1 MQDDRL
7 EAIVKFATDEDY
19 GLISEAEL
27 REHAPSWHAAQ
38 RLLEYLKQDFDTERI
53 LPPSTLEGTYR
64 NGRIDEDS
72 FVVRELTLQRA
83 SDDGLIQLV
92 QIEDSYDL
100 LDGMQFDDFTPEKR
114 EEVRDSRIVYGGWA
128 ILTPEDNLL
137 MFLKKERT
145 GHNCYYLT
153 VAAENWHS
161 LQAPAAALA
170 LLRHDYP
177 IETNEGEPL
186 EPKQIAGDQ
195 RGDRKQ
201 HHPLQEGRVAMPT
214 FLERQTATPE
224 GLAMAVTELRAR
236 IEERRKAA
244 WQPEPGETVQERRM
258 HWELCRRATRDEDRR
273 GRIHRGRVAAEASR
287 RQGHEPTRPGIP
299 QGCRARQRACR
310 WRLY

>member
-1 MQDDRL
+1 MRFSDWQLNRLRDALRAFHKFGRDAVDGRHFNWKDVSEAIFLSAEVEVPPERLRQFVEGVKTPGGGRRLLTMQDDRL
-7 EAIVKFATDEDY
+7 DAIAKFATDEDY

-64 NGRIDEDS
+64 NGRIDEDNY
-72 FVVRELTLQRA
+72 VVRELTLQRA
-83 SDDGLIQLV
+83 SDDGLIRLM
-92 QIEDSYDL
+92 QIEDSYEL

-114 EEVRDSRIVYGGWA
+114 EEVRDSRVVYGGWA

-153 VAAENWHS
+153 VAAENWHA

-177 IETNEGEPL
+177 IQPNEGEPL
-186 EPKQIAGDQ
+186 EPK
-195 RGDRKQ
+195 K
-201 HHPLQEGRVAMPT
+201 L
-214 FLERQTATPE
+214 
-224 GLAMAVTELRAR
+224 
-236 IEERRKAA
+236 
-244 WQPEPGETVQERRM
+244 
-258 HWELCRRATRDEDRR
+258 
-273 GRIHRGRVAAEASR
+273 
-287 RQGHEPTRPGIP
+287 PGISEAI
-299 QGCRARQRACR
+299 GNNISLFSRVT
-310 WRLY
+310 

>member
-1 MQDDRL
+1 MRFSDWQLNRLRDALRDYHKFGRDPVDGRHYNWKDVHQAISLATEVDIPPERLRQFVEGVKTPDGGRRLLTMQEDRL
-7 EAIVKFATDEDY
+7 EAIVKFALHEDY
-19 GLISEAEL
+19 ELISEAEL
-27 REHAPSWHAAQ
+27 REHAPTWHAAQ

-64 NGRIDEDS
+64 NGRLDEDS

-92 QIEDSYDL
+92 QIEDSYDI

-114 EEVRDSRIVYGGWA
+114 EQVRDSRIVYGGWA
-128 ILTPEDNLL
+128 ILTPEGNLL

-186 EPKQIAGDQ
+186 EPKQ
-195 RGDRKQ
+195 
-201 HHPLQEGRVAMPT
+201 L
-214 FLERQTATPE
+214 
-224 GLAMAVTELRAR
+224 
-236 IEERRKAA
+236 
-244 WQPEPGETVQERRM
+244 
-258 HWELCRRATRDEDRR
+258 
-273 GRIHRGRVAAEASR
+273 
-287 RQGHEPTRPGIP
+287 PGISETI
-299 QGCRARQRACR
+299 GNNVILFRRIA
-310 WRLY
+310 

>member
-1 MQDDRL
+1 MRFSDWQLNRLRDALRAFHKFGRDAVDGRHFNWKDVSEAIFLSAEVEVPPERLRQFVEGVKTPGGGRRLLTMQDDRL
-7 EAIVKFATDEDY
+7 DAIAKFATDEDY

-64 NGRIDEDS
+64 NGRLDEDS

-92 QIEDSYDL
+92 QIEDSYDI
-100 LDGMQFDDFTPEKR
+100 LDGMQLDDLPPEER
-114 EEVRDSRIVYGGWA
+114 EKVRDSRIVYGGWA

-137 MFLKKERT
+137 MFLKKERS

-161 LQAPAAALA
+161 LETPAAALA

-186 EPKQIAGDQ
+186 A
-195 RGDRKQ
+195 
-201 HHPLQEGRVAMPT
+201 
-214 FLERQTATPE
+214 
-224 GLAMAVTELRAR
+224 
-236 IEERRKAA
+236 
-244 WQPEPGETVQERRM
+244 PGK
-258 HWELCRRATRDEDRR
+258 L
-273 GRIHRGRVAAEASR
+273 
-287 RQGHEPTRPGIP
+287 PGISEAT
-299 QGCRARQRACR
+299 GNNIILFSRVM
-310 WRLY
+310 

>member
-1 MQDDRL
+1 MRFSDWQLNRLRDALRAFHKFGRDPVDGHHFNWKDVSEAIFLSAEVEVPPERLRQFVEGVKTPGGGRRLLTMQDDRL
-7 EAIVKFATDEDY
+7 DAIAKFATDEDY

-64 NGRIDEDS
+64 NGRIDEDNY
-72 FVVRELTLQRA
+72 VVRELTLQRA
-83 SDDGLIQLV
+83 SDDGLIRLM
-92 QIEDSYDL
+92 QIEDSYEL

-114 EEVRDSRIVYGGWA
+114 EEVRDSRVVYGGWA

-145 GHNCYYLT
+145 GHNCYYMT

-161 LQAPAAALA
+161 LQVPAAALA

-186 EPKQIAGDQ
+186 EPKKLPGISEAIGNNIALF
-195 RGDRKQ
+195 R
-201 HHPLQEGRVAMPT
+201 RVA
-214 FLERQTATPE
+214 
-224 GLAMAVTELRAR
+224 
-236 IEERRKAA
+236 
-244 WQPEPGETVQERRM
+244 
-258 HWELCRRATRDEDRR
+258 
-273 GRIHRGRVAAEASR
+273 
-287 RQGHEPTRPGIP
+287 
-299 QGCRARQRACR
+299 
-310 WRLY
+310 

>member
-1 MQDDRL
+1 MRFSDWQLNRLRDALRAFHKFGLDPVDGRHFNWKDVSEAIFLSAEVEVPPERLRQFVEGVTKPGGSRSYRRMQDDRL
-7 EAIVKFATDEDY
+7 EAIVKFVTDEDY

-38 RLLEYLKQDFDTERI
+38 RLLEYLKQEFDTERI

-92 QIEDSYDL
+92 QIEDSYDII
-100 LDGMQFDDFTPEKR
+100 DGMKFDYFSPEER
-114 EEVRDSRIVYGGWA
+114 EKVRDSRVIYGGWA

-153 VAAENWHS
+153 VAAENWHA

-177 IETNEGEPL
+177 IQPNEGEPL
-186 EPKQIAGDQ
+186 EPK
-195 RGDRKQ
+195 K
-201 HHPLQEGRVAMPT
+201 L
-214 FLERQTATPE
+214 
-224 GLAMAVTELRAR
+224 
-236 IEERRKAA
+236 
-244 WQPEPGETVQERRM
+244 
-258 HWELCRRATRDEDRR
+258 
-273 GRIHRGRVAAEASR
+273 
-287 RQGHEPTRPGIP
+287 PGISEAI
-299 QGCRARQRACR
+299 GNNISLFSRIT
-310 WRLY
+310 

>member
-1 MQDDRL
+1 MRFSDWQLNRLRDALRAFHKFGRDPVDGRHFNWKDVSEAIFLSTEVEVPPERLRQFIEGNRIKGGAGREFRSMQDDRL
-7 EAIVKFATDEDY
+7 DAIAKFATDEDC

-64 NGRIDEDS
+64 NGRIDEDNY
-72 FVVRELTLQRA
+72 VVRELTLQRA
-83 SDDGLIQLV
+83 SDDGLIRLMQF
-92 QIEDSYDL
+92 EDSYEL

-114 EEVRDSRIVYGGWA
+114 EEVRDSRVVYGGWA

-145 GHNCYYLT
+145 GQNCYYMT

-186 EPKQIAGDQ
+186 EPKKLPGISEAIGNNIALF
-195 RGDRKQ
+195 R
-201 HHPLQEGRVAMPT
+201 RVA
-214 FLERQTATPE
+214 
-224 GLAMAVTELRAR
+224 
-236 IEERRKAA
+236 
-244 WQPEPGETVQERRM
+244 
-258 HWELCRRATRDEDRR
+258 
-273 GRIHRGRVAAEASR
+273 
-287 RQGHEPTRPGIP
+287 
-299 QGCRARQRACR
+299 
-310 WRLY
+310 

>member
-7 EAIVKFATDEDY
+7 DAIVKFATEEDY

-72 FVVRELTLQRA
+72 YVVRELTLQRA
-83 SDDGLIQLV
+83 FGRRPDPAHADRGFLRPPRRHAIRRFHARETRGGQRQPHRIWRLGN
-92 QIEDSYDL
+92 SYAR
-100 LDGMQFDDFTPEKR
+100 GQPAHVPQE
-114 EEVRDSRIVYGGWA
+114 GAHWQ
-128 ILTPEDNLL
+128 
-137 MFLKKERT
+137 
-145 GHNCYYLT
+145 NCYYLT

-186 EPKQIAGDQ
+186 EPKKLPGISEAIGNNIALF
-195 RGDRKQ
+195 R
-201 HHPLQEGRVAMPT
+201 RVA
-214 FLERQTATPE
+214 
-224 GLAMAVTELRAR
+224 
-236 IEERRKAA
+236 
-244 WQPEPGETVQERRM
+244 
-258 HWELCRRATRDEDRR
+258 
-273 GRIHRGRVAAEASR
+273 
-287 RQGHEPTRPGIP
+287 
-299 QGCRARQRACR
+299 
-310 WRLY
+310 